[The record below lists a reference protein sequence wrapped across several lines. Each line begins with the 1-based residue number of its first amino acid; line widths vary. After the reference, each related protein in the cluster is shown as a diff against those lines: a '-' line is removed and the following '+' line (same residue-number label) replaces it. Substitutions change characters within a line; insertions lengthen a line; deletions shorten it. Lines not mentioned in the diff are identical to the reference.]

1 MWYFGNDF
9 ARDVVIFDVDSSSS
23 FHSDNCKSEFL
34 ILGEGPICDINNSF
48 GSPKKTFSIN
58 FSKRNTKICLSLHY
72 NGDNSYLIVTGKE
85 ICKFKADSKNV
96 DFPTQFCL
104 GGIPNKFGHIEKY
117 L

>member
-1 MWYFGNDF
+1 M
-9 ARDVVIFDVDSSSS
+9 
-23 FHSDNCKSEFL
+23 
-34 ILGEGPICDINNSF
+34 ILTTVSAVQ
-48 GSPKKTFSIN
+48 KKTFSIN

-72 NGDNSYLIVTGKE
+72 NGDNSYLIVSRKE

-96 DFPTQFCL
+96 DFSTQFCL